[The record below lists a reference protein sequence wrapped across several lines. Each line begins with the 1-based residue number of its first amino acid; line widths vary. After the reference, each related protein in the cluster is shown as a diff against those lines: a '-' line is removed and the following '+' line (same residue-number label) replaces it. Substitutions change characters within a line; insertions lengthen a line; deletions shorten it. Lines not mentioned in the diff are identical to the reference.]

1 MILDS
6 EQQKGSLIQLIKS
19 AGVGGNLEQAKQTI
33 MVLEK
38 LLQSVKDA
46 EISSEKLKKETQSER
61 IGKGNPMG
69 VR

>member
-6 EQQKGSLIQLIKS
+6 KQQKELLIQIIQS
-19 AGVGGNLEQAKQTI
+19 AGVGGNLEQAKQII
-33 MVLEK
+33 MTLEK
-38 LLQSVKDA
+38 LLQSVTDA
-46 EISSEKLKKETQSER
+46 EIKKETQSEG